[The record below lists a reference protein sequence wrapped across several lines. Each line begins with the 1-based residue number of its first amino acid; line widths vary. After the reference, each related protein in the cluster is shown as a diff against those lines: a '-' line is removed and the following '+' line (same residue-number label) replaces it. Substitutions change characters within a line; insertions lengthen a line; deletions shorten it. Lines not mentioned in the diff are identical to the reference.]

1 MTGVTPEDCPAAKT
15 LAATE
20 TKKRS
25 HAATD
30 QNVSVRNLMANQA
43 GIGSTEII
51 LFVLVLL
58 LLSNERFGDVD
69 RCLERIGLREEQ
81 SMSFQALRTSF

>member
-1 MTGVTPEDCPAAKT
+1 MTGVTPEGSPAAKT

-43 GIGSTEII
+43 GIE
-51 LFVLVLL
+51 
-58 LLSNERFGDVD
+58 
-69 RCLERIGLREEQ
+69 
-81 SMSFQALRTSF
+81 ALRLHCLSWFCFCFQMKGLVMLTGAWRG